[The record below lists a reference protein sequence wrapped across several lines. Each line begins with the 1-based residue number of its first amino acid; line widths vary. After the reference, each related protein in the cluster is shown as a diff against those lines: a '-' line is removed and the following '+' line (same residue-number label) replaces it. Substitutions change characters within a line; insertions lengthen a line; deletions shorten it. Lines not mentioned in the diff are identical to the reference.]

1 VPVHAR
7 ELLAPLHGYAW
18 PATLAAGLLRG
29 SDDFVDGEASMTWKL
44 IGLVPI
50 IRAVGPD
57 VARSAAGRAATE
69 GVWVP
74 TALLP
79 RYGVQWRAQADH
91 SIVADFSVATIKVS
105 VVIGIDDAGLVRSV
119 HLDRWGDPDGTGRF
133 DWLPFGIEVAASRT
147 FQCGITMP
155 AQGVGGWFH
164 GTDRWSEGQ
173 FMRYTILDLALVG
186 SP

>member
-1 VPVHAR
+1 
-7 ELLAPLHGYAW
+7 
-18 PATLAAGLLRG
+18 
-29 SDDFVDGEASMTWKL
+29 MTWKL

-79 RYGVQWRAQADH
+79 RYGVQWRAQDDH
-91 SIVADFSVATIKVS
+91 SVVAGFSVGDHQVS

-133 DWLPFGIEVAASRT
+133 DRCPFGIEVAASRT
-147 FQCGITMP
+147 FRCGITMP
-155 AQGVGGWFH
+155 AEGIGGWFH
-164 GTDRWSEGQ
+164 ATDRWSEGQ
-173 FMRYTILDLALVG
+173 FMRYTILDLAPV
-186 SP
+186 SSR